1 LLDFVHQLAN
11 SMTATRPDPSI
22 DLSELERDYVVKR
35 ELGRGGM
42 GSVFLARHRTAGH
55 DVAIKVI
62 SSKYIA
68 DADALSRFER
78 EARLMARIRHPNIV
92 HQYELRR
99 LHGGHVALVM
109 QYVRGESLITIL
121 RRRGKLRFDECVQIL
136 RDIGLALE
144 HAHANGIIHR
154 DVKPHNI
161 LIDAD
166 KGSALLSDFGIAKA
180 TQGDSEVTATGMA
193 IGTPAYMAPEQIDNA
208 AIDGRADL
216 YSLGVV
222 GWEMLS
228 GKRAWEGES
237 LFGIIYKQK
246 HQDLAPLTL
255 LRPDT
260 PQRLLLALEGA
271 LEKDPARRW
280 ASASEFVE
288 QLREDTPTSAM
299 LRRREAAGALLTS
312 GESRAEPASA
322 GASTI
327 PFRRA
332 SAESAAP
339 SPTPA
344 AEAAIPR
351 VEIAA
356 PNRSAVRMAIL
367 VGGSALA
374 GAFAFYAL
382 FGANF
387 ERAGAAPTTAA
398 AASPPPS
405 STVTEPP
412 ATTQPARSALPRTVS
427 APESSVGAVLSAAS
441 PKASR
446 AEREDVAAAVRRSS
460 SASTTTA
467 VRSVE
472 TPTGGG
478 LTLPPPGTPLPL
490 GARERASPGS
500 RALADAAI
508 ALLRSRQPDAAR
520 RMIDSALAM
529 SPTDP
534 EAYALRARANAAR
547 GDLRGAWAD
556 AEVAERLGDDWQAQT
571 LIASFEARVGEM
583 RAARER
589 LALLVKRVPPKVPFT
604 AKQGSQLAL
613 AYVAAGDDKRA
624 ITTLLRTRDDGTL
637 AASLKDPG
645 FDPIRGAPRFR
656 DILRAVA
663 PDGQ

>member
-1 LLDFVHQLAN
+1 MHQLAN
-11 SMTATRPDPSI
+11 VMTATRPDPSI
-22 DLSELERDYVVKR
+22 DLSELERDYIVKR

-99 LHGGHVALVM
+99 LHGGHVGLVM

-144 HAHANGIIHR
+144 HAHANGVIHR

-166 KGSALLSDFGIAKA
+166 RGSALLSDFGIAKA

-208 AIDGRADL
+208 AVDGRADL

-271 LEKDPARRW
+271 LEKDPLRRW

-288 QLREDTPTSAM
+288 QLREDTPTTAM

-312 GESRAEPASA
+312 AETQAEPPSA

-327 PFRRA
+327 PFRRGGMEA
-332 SAESAAP
+332 SAAA
-339 SPTPA
+339 SPPPP
-344 AEAAIPR
+344 EAALPR
-351 VEIAA
+351 LADLPAE
-356 PNRSAVRMAIL
+356 PRSTARMAVL

-374 GAFAFYAL
+374 GAFGFYAL
-382 FGANF
+382 FGAGF
-387 ERAGAAPTTAA
+387 ERPAA
-398 AASPPPS
+398 AAAPPTAEAASTAS
-405 STVTEPP
+405 STATEPP
-412 ATTQPARSALPRTVS
+412 IPQTTGAALPSKPVL
-427 APESSVGAVLSAAS
+427 PETSVGAG
-441 PKASR
+441 R
-446 AEREDVAAAVRRSS
+446 RAAAPKSSPSVREEIAARIGRSS
-460 SASTTTA
+460 NESTTASARTVEDPSASG
-467 VRSVE
+467 VS
-472 TPTGGG
+472 
-478 LTLPPPGTPLPL
+478 LPPPGTPLPL
-490 GARERASPGS
+490 GSRERANPGS

-520 RMIDSALAM
+520 RLIDSALAM

-556 AEVAERLGDDWQAQT
+556 AEVTERLGDDWQAQT
-571 LIASFEARVGEM
+571 LIASFEARVGEK
-583 RAARER
+583 RAARDR
-589 LALLVKRVPPKVPFT
+589 LASLVKRVPPKAPFT

-613 AYVAAGDDKRA
+613 GYVAAGDTKRA
-624 ITTLLRTRDDGTL
+624 LNALLRTRDDGTL
-637 AASLKDPG
+637 AATLKDPG
-645 FDPIRGAPRFR
+645 FDPIRGEPRFR

-663 PDGQ
+663 PEQ

>member
-1 LLDFVHQLAN
+1 MDQLAN
-11 SMTATRPDPSI
+11 EMTATRPDPSI
-22 DLSELERDYVVKR
+22 DLSELERDYIVKR

-99 LHGGHVALVM
+99 LTGGHVALVM
-109 QYVRGESLITIL
+109 QYVRGESLIAVL
-121 RRRGKLRFDECVQIL
+121 RRRGKLRFDECAQIL

-208 AIDGRADL
+208 AVDGRADL

-255 LRPDT
+255 LRPDS

-280 ASASEFVE
+280 SSASEFVE
-288 QLREDTPTSAM
+288 QLRSDTPTNAM
-299 LRRREAAGALLTS
+299 LRRREAAGALLST
-312 GESRAEPASA
+312 GEMPGEPPAA
-322 GASTI
+322 GAATI
-327 PFRRA
+327 PFRRQT
-332 SAESAAP
+332 AESVA
-339 SPTPA
+339 SPTPP
-344 AEAAIPR
+344 AEQPAVRGER
-351 VEIAA
+351 VEA
-356 PNRSAVRMAIL
+356 PPSGPRMALLVAGSAV
-367 VGGSALA
+367 A
-374 GAFAFYAL
+374 GALTFYAL
-382 FGANF
+382 FG
-387 ERAGAAPTTAA
+387 GGVTQPTAAPPGPIAGPSRDGGVPQAEAAAIPKRAETNRPGTVGSSVAVATGRPVEEIATPAPAPSPAA
-398 AASPPPS
+398 AA
-405 STVTEPP
+405 
-412 ATTQPARSALPRTVS
+412 
-427 APESSVGAVLSAAS
+427 GG
-441 PKASR
+441 
-446 AEREDVAAAVRRSS
+446 
-460 SASTTTA
+460 STTTI
-467 VRSVE
+467 VIPS
-472 TPTGGG
+472 
-478 LTLPPPGTPLPL
+478 
-490 GARERASPGS
+490 SPGLGVPTLTTPRAGPRS

-508 ALLRSRQPDAAR
+508 ALLRSRQPEAAR
-520 RMIDSALAM
+520 RMVDSALAM
-529 SPTDP
+529 DPTD
-534 EAYALRARANAAR
+534 ADAFALRARANAAR
-547 GDLRGAWAD
+547 GDLRAAWAD
-556 AEVAERLGDDWQAQT
+556 AEVTERLGDSWQAQT
-571 LIASFEARVGEM
+571 LIATFEARVGER
-583 RAARER
+583 RAARAR
-589 LALLVKRVPPKVPFT
+589 LAELVKRVSPKVPFS
-604 AKQGSQLAL
+604 AKQGSELAL
-613 AYVAAGDDKRA
+613 AYVATGDTRRA
-624 ITTLLRTRDDGTL
+624 LNALLRTRDDGTL
-637 AASLKDPG
+637 AAALKDPG
-645 FDPIRGAPRFR
+645 FDAIRGEPRFR

-663 PDGQ
+663 PDTR

>member
-1 LLDFVHQLAN
+1 
-11 SMTATRPDPSI
+11 MTATRPDPSI
-22 DLSELERDYVVKR
+22 DLSELERDYIVKR

-42 GSVFLARHRTAGH
+42 GAVFLARHRTAGH

-62 SSKYIA
+62 SSKHIA

-92 HQYELRR
+92 HQYDLRR

-109 QYVRGESLITIL
+109 QYIRGESLITIL
-121 RRRGKLRFDECVQIL
+121 RRRGKLRFDETVQIL

-180 TQGDSEVTATGMA
+180 TQGDAEVTATGMA
-193 IGTPAYMAPEQIDNA
+193 IGTPAYMAPEQIDNS

-246 HQDLAPLTL
+246 HQDLPPLTL

-271 LEKDPARRW
+271 LEKDPGRRW

-288 QLREDTPTSAM
+288 QLREDTPTPAM
-299 LRRREAAGALLTS
+299 LRRRQAVGALLTS
-312 GESRAEPASA
+312 GEAQAEPPSA

-332 SAESAAP
+332 GTDGVAAP
-339 SPTPA
+339 GLATDSA
-344 AEAAIPR
+344 MAR
-351 VEIAA
+351 VVNA
-356 PNRSAVRMAIL
+356 PEQQRSTVRMAVL
-367 VGGSALA
+367 VAGSALA
-374 GAFAFYAL
+374 GAFAFYAM

-387 ERAGAAPTTAA
+387 EHQVPSPGLVTAES
-398 AASPPPS
+398 ASAPS
-405 STVTEPP
+405 STATETPLPQTTGP
-412 ATTQPARSALPRTVS
+412 AVPAKAALPESR
-427 APESSVGAVLSAAS
+427 APAVAGGRRRASSPSVGEAVTSTV
-441 PKASR
+441 KT
-446 AEREDVAAAVRRSS
+446 SS
-460 SASTTTA
+460 TASTTA
-467 VRSVE
+467 VAVVESPNLDGRS
-472 TPTGGG
+472 
-478 LTLPPPGTPLPL
+478 LAPPGTPLPV
-490 GARERASPGS
+490 GTRDRVNPGS

-520 RMIDSALAM
+520 RLIDSALAM

-571 LIASFEARVGEM
+571 LIASFEARVGET
-583 RAARER
+583 RAARDR
-589 LALLVKRVPPKVPFT
+589 LASLVQRIPPKAPFT

-613 AYVAAGDDKRA
+613 AYVAARDNKRA
-624 ITTLLRTRDDGTL
+624 LNALLRTRDDGTL
-637 AASLKDPG
+637 AATLKDPG
-645 FDPIRGAPRFR
+645 FDAIRGEPRFR

-663 PDGQ
+663 PDPQ

>member
-1 LLDFVHQLAN
+1 MHQLAKP
-11 SMTATRPDPSI
+11 MTATRPDPSI
-22 DLSELERDYVVKR
+22 DLSELERDYIVKR
-35 ELGRGGM
+35 ELGKGGM
-42 GSVFLARHRTAGH
+42 GAVFLARHRTAGH

-121 RRRGKLRFDECVQIL
+121 RRRGKLRFDECSQIL

-166 KGSALLSDFGIAKA
+166 RGSALLSDFGIAKA
-180 TQGDSEVTATGMA
+180 TQGDAEVTATGMA
-193 IGTPAYMAPEQIDNA
+193 IGTPAYMAPEQIDNSA
-208 AIDGRADL
+208 VDGRADL

-280 ASASEFVE
+280 SSASEFVE
-288 QLREDTPTSAM
+288 QLREDTPTGAM
-299 LRRREAAGALLTS
+299 LRRREAAGALLST
-312 GESRAEPASA
+312 GETKSEPPAA
-322 GASTI
+322 GAATI
-327 PFRRA
+327 PFRRNT
-332 SAESAAP
+332 AEN
-339 SPTPA
+339 
-344 AEAAIPR
+344 AAISTPVSDPATGR
-351 VEIAA
+351 ADGAA
-356 PNRSAVRMAIL
+356 PNRSTAWMAVL

-374 GAFAFYAL
+374 GAFVFYAL

-387 ERAGAAPTTAA
+387 ERSSQDTAPRPPAASSGIQQAQAAPVPQPPNVPDGTVGAAVGLAVSPGPDDVSTPGSRSGTTSVTRNVE
-398 AASPPPS
+398 SPPAS
-405 STVTEPP
+405 
-412 ATTQPARSALPRTVS
+412 
-427 APESSVGAVLSAAS
+427 SAAS
-441 PKASR
+441 AS
-446 AEREDVAAAVRRSS
+446 AL
-460 SASTTTA
+460 
-467 VRSVE
+467 
-472 TPTGGG
+472 TPGA
-478 LTLPPPGTPLPL
+478 PLPV
-490 GARERASPGS
+490 GVRDRTGRGS
-500 RALADAAI
+500 RALAEAAI

-529 SPTDP
+529 APTDP

-547 GDLRGAWAD
+547 GDLRAAWAD

-571 LIASFEARVGEM
+571 LIASFEARVGEV
-583 RAARER
+583 RASRDR
-589 LALLVKRVPPKVPFT
+589 LAALIKRVPPKVPFS
-604 AKQGSQLAL
+604 AKQGSELAL
-613 AYVAAGDDKRA
+613 AYVAIGDSRRA
-624 ITTLLRTRDDGTL
+624 LNALLRTRDDGTL
-637 AASLKDPG
+637 ASALKDPG
-645 FDPIRGAPRFR
+645 FDPIRGERRFR

-663 PDGQ
+663 PDAQ

>member
-1 LLDFVHQLAN
+1 
-11 SMTATRPDPSI
+11 MTATRPDPSI
-22 DLSELERDYVVKR
+22 DLSELERDYIVKR

-42 GSVFLARHRTAGH
+42 GAVFLARHRTAGH

-99 LHGGHVALVM
+99 LHGGHVGLVM
-109 QYVRGESLITIL
+109 QYIRGESLITIL
-121 RRRGKLRFDECVQIL
+121 RRRGKLRFDETVQIL

-144 HAHANGIIHR
+144 HAHANGVIHR

-180 TQGDSEVTATGMA
+180 TQGDAEVTATGMA

-208 AIDGRADL
+208 AVDGRADL

-271 LEKDPARRW
+271 LEKDPGRRW

-288 QLREDTPTSAM
+288 QLREDTPTQAM
-299 LRRREAAGALLTS
+299 LRRRQAVGALLTS
-312 GESRAEPASA
+312 GETRAEPPSA

-332 SAESAAP
+332 GTDSAAQ
-339 SPTPA
+339 A
-344 AEAAIPR
+344 APDGGIPR
-351 VEIAA
+351 VAGA
-356 PNRSAVRMAIL
+356 PEQQRSTVRMAVL

-374 GAFAFYAL
+374 GAFAFYAM

-387 ERAGAAPTTAA
+387 ERPAPSPVPPTPEAA
-398 AASPPPS
+398 
-405 STVTEPP
+405 
-412 ATTQPARSALPRTVS
+412 
-427 APESSVGAVLSAAS
+427 SAAS
-441 PKASR
+441 STATESPLPQTTGVPVPTKATPPDSS
-446 AEREDVAAAVRRSS
+446 VAVVSGAAGNPSSPSVGEAIASSVKTSS
-460 SASTTTA
+460 SASTTAAPVVESPTLND
-467 VRSVE
+467 RS
-472 TPTGGG
+472 
-478 LTLPPPGTPLPL
+478 LAPPGTPLPVCT
-490 GARERASPGS
+490 RDRVNPGS

-520 RMIDSALAM
+520 RLIDSALAM

-556 AEVAERLGDDWQAQT
+556 AEVTERLGDDWQAQT
-571 LIASFEARVGEM
+571 LIASFEARVGET
-583 RAARER
+583 RAAHDR
-589 LALLVKRVPPKVPFT
+589 LATLLKQIPPKAPFT

-613 AYVAAGDDKRA
+613 AYVAARDNKRA
-624 ITTLLRTRDDGTL
+624 LNALLRTRDDGTL
-637 AASLKDPG
+637 AVALKDPG
-645 FDPIRGAPRFR
+645 FDAIRGEPRFR

-663 PDGQ
+663 PDPQ

>member
-1 LLDFVHQLAN
+1 MHQLAN
-11 SMTATRPDPSI
+11 FMTATRPDPSI
-22 DLSELERDYVVKR
+22 DLSELERDYIVKR
-35 ELGRGGM
+35 ELGKGGM

-62 SSKYIA
+62 SNKYIA

-121 RRRGKLRFDECVQIL
+121 RRRGKLRFDECSQIL

-180 TQGDSEVTATGMA
+180 TQGDAEVTATGMA

-208 AIDGRADL
+208 AVDGRADL

-280 ASASEFVE
+280 SSASEFVE
-288 QLREDTPTSAM
+288 QLREDTPTPAM
-299 LRRREAAGALLTS
+299 LKRREAAGLLLTT
-312 GESRAEPASA
+312 GETSAEPASA
-322 GASTI
+322 GAATI

-332 SAESAAP
+332 GAEGSSAQATA
-339 SPTPA
+339 TPETA
-344 AEAAIPR
+344 TPRAEP
-351 VEIAA
+351 VE
-356 PNRSAVRMAIL
+356 PNRATARMAIL
-367 VGGSALA
+367 VGGSALT
-374 GAFAFYAL
+374 GAFAFYAM

-387 ERAGAAPTTAA
+387 ERAAATPTQGQGASVA
-398 AASPPPS
+398 PS
-405 STVTEPP
+405 STVV
-412 ATTQPARSALPRTVS
+412 QPAIPTTLPGTPRRVTPPEGSIGSAVRAADSSPTPARDDI
-427 APESSVGAVLSAAS
+427 ASSVTTST
-441 PKASR
+441 R
-446 AEREDVAAAVRRSS
+446 
-460 SASTTTA
+460 ASTTSA
-467 VRSVE
+467 IRSVE
-472 TPTGGG
+472 TPSNT
-478 LTLPPPGTPLPL
+478 PPPGTPLPL
-490 GARERASPGS
+490 GARDRASPGS

-556 AEVAERLGDDWQAQT
+556 AEVTERLGDDWQAQT
-571 LIASFEARVGEM
+571 LIASFEAKVGEI
-583 RAARER
+583 RAARDR
-589 LALLVKRVPPKVPFT
+589 LATLIKRVPAKVPFT
-604 AKQGSQLAL
+604 AKQGSELAL
-613 AYVAAGDDKRA
+613 AYVAMGDSRRA
-624 ITTLLRTRDDGTL
+624 LNALLRTRDDGTL
-637 AASLKDPG
+637 AATLKDPG
-645 FDPIRGAPRFR
+645 FDPIRGEPRFR

-663 PDGQ
+663 PDAQ

>member
-1 LLDFVHQLAN
+1 MHQLAN
-11 SMTATRPDPSI
+11 VMTATRPDPSI
-22 DLSELERDYVVKR
+22 DLSELERDYIVKR

-99 LHGGHVALVM
+99 LHGGHVGLVM

-144 HAHANGIIHR
+144 HAHANGVIHR

-166 KGSALLSDFGIAKA
+166 RGSALLSDFGIAKA

-208 AIDGRADL
+208 AVDGRADL

-271 LEKDPARRW
+271 LEKDPLRRW

-288 QLREDTPTSAM
+288 QLREDTPTTAM

-312 GESRAEPASA
+312 AETQAEPPSA

-327 PFRRA
+327 PFRRGGTEA
-332 SAESAAP
+332 SAAA
-339 SPTPA
+339 SPPPP
-344 AEAAIPR
+344 EAALPR
-351 VEIAA
+351 LADLPAE
-356 PNRSAVRMAIL
+356 PRSTARMAVL

-374 GAFAFYAL
+374 GAFGFYAM
-382 FGANF
+382 FGAGF
-387 ERAGAAPTTAA
+387 ERPAA
-398 AASPPPS
+398 AAAPPTAEAASTAS
-405 STVTEPP
+405 STATESPIP
-412 ATTQPARSALPRTVS
+412 QTTGAALPS
-427 APESSVGAVLSAAS
+427 KPALPETSVGAG
-441 PKASR
+441 R
-446 AEREDVAAAVRRSS
+446 RAAAPKSSPSVREEIAARIRRSS
-460 SASTTTA
+460 NESTTASARTVEDPSASG
-467 VRSVE
+467 VS
-472 TPTGGG
+472 
-478 LTLPPPGTPLPL
+478 LPPPGTPLPL
-490 GARERASPGS
+490 GSRERANPGS

-520 RMIDSALAM
+520 RLIDSALAM

-556 AEVAERLGDDWQAQT
+556 AEVTERLGDDWQAQT
-571 LIASFEARVGEM
+571 LIASFEARVGEK
-583 RAARER
+583 RAARDR
-589 LALLVKRVPPKVPFT
+589 LASLVKRVPPKAPFT

-613 AYVAAGDDKRA
+613 AYVAAGDTKRA
-624 ITTLLRTRDDGTL
+624 LNALLRTRDDGTL
-637 AASLKDPG
+637 AATLKDPG
-645 FDPIRGAPRFR
+645 FDPIRGEPRFR

-663 PDGQ
+663 PEQ

>member
-1 LLDFVHQLAN
+1 
-11 SMTATRPDPSI
+11 MTATRPDPSI
-22 DLSELERDYVVKR
+22 DLSELERDYIVKR

-42 GSVFLARHRTAGH
+42 GAVFLARHRTAGH

-121 RRRGKLRFDECVQIL
+121 RRRGKLRFDESVQIL

-180 TQGDSEVTATGMA
+180 TQGDAEVTATGMA

-208 AIDGRADL
+208 AVDGRADL

-271 LEKDPARRW
+271 LEKDPGRRW

-299 LRRREAAGALLTS
+299 LRRRQAVGALLTS
-312 GESRAEPASA
+312 GETRAEPPSA

-327 PFRRA
+327 PFRRGGTDGA
-332 SAESAAP
+332 GVTAVAP
-339 SPTPA
+339 DGPKPH
-344 AEAAIPR
+344 
-351 VEIAA
+351 VVGA
-356 PNRSAVRMAIL
+356 PEHQRSTVRMAVL
-367 VGGSALA
+367 VAGSALA
-374 GAFAFYAL
+374 GAFAFYAM

-387 ERAGAAPTTAA
+387 ERPAPPPAPAAAESASTAPNAAAEPPLPQTTGATVAPTTTPAESALGVAPSAA
-398 AASPPPS
+398 DKGPSPS
-405 STVTEPP
+405 VGERIASTVKT
-412 ATTQPARSALPRTVS
+412 
-427 APESSVGAVLSAAS
+427 
-441 PKASR
+441 
-446 AEREDVAAAVRRSS
+446 SS
-460 SASTTTA
+460 SASTTA
-467 VRSVE
+467 VPVVESPALNGGSVA
-472 TPTGGG
+472 
-478 LTLPPPGTPLPL
+478 PPGTPLPV
-490 GARERASPGS
+490 GARERVNPGS
-500 RALADAAI
+500 RALSDAAI

-520 RMIDSALAM
+520 RLIDSALVM

-556 AEVAERLGDDWQAQT
+556 AEVTERLGDDWQAQT
-571 LIASFEARVGEM
+571 LIASFEARVGET
-583 RAARER
+583 RAARDR
-589 LALLVKRVPPKVPFT
+589 LATLVKRVPPKVPFT

-613 AYVAAGDDKRA
+613 AYVAARDNKRA
-624 ITTLLRTRDDGTL
+624 LNALLRTRDDGTL
-637 AASLKDPG
+637 ATTLKDPG
-645 FDPIRGAPRFR
+645 FDAIRGEPRFR

-663 PDGQ
+663 PDAQ

>member
-1 LLDFVHQLAN
+1 
-11 SMTATRPDPSI
+11 MTATRPDPSI
-22 DLSELERDYVVKR
+22 DLSELERDYIVKR
-35 ELGRGGM
+35 ELGKGGM
-42 GSVFLARHRTAGH
+42 GAVFLARHRTAGH

-121 RRRGKLRFDECVQIL
+121 RRRGKLRFDECSQIL

-180 TQGDSEVTATGMA
+180 TQGDAEVTATGMA

-208 AIDGRADL
+208 AVDGRADL

-280 ASASEFVE
+280 SSASEFVE
-288 QLREDTPTSAM
+288 QLREDTPTGAM
-299 LRRREAAGALLTS
+299 LRRREAAGALLST
-312 GESRAEPASA
+312 GETKAEPPSA
-322 GASTI
+322 GAATI
-327 PFRRA
+327 PFRRT
-332 SAESAAP
+332 SADP
-339 SPTPA
+339 G
-344 AEAAIPR
+344 AAIPTP
-351 VEIAA
+351 VPAA
-356 PNRSAVRMAIL
+356 AMPGMEPEEPGRWSAARLGVI
-367 VGGSALA
+367 VGASAFA
-374 GAFAFYAL
+374 GAFVFYAL

-387 ERAGAAPTTAA
+387 EQSTPSTGVARGLAQNGGIQQAEAAPVPPRPNVPDGTVGSVVGLAVSSGREEAA
-398 AASPPPS
+398 ATSSRPGSSSGVRAVERPPTPPPS
-405 STVTEPP
+405 S
-412 ATTQPARSALPRTVS
+412 
-427 APESSVGAVLSAAS
+427 GAVTSGAPLSFGVRDR
-441 PKASR
+441 ASR
-446 AEREDVAAAVRRSS
+446 
-460 SASTTTA
+460 
-467 VRSVE
+467 
-472 TPTGGG
+472 
-478 LTLPPPGTPLPL
+478 
-490 GARERASPGS
+490 GS
-500 RALADAAI
+500 RALAEAAI

-529 SPTDP
+529 APTDP
-534 EAYALRARANAAR
+534 DAYALRARANAAR
-547 GDLRGAWAD
+547 GDLRAAWAD

-571 LIASFEARVGEM
+571 LIASFEARVGEV
-583 RAARER
+583 RAARDR
-589 LALLVKRVPPKVPFT
+589 LSALVKRVPAKAPFT
-604 AKQGSQLAL
+604 AKQGAELSM
-613 AYVAAGDDKRA
+613 AYVAIGDKRRA
-624 ITTLLRTRDDGTL
+624 LSALLRTRDDGSL
-637 AASLKDPG
+637 AAALKDPG
-645 FDPIRGAPRFR
+645 FDPIRGEPRFR

-663 PDGQ
+663 PDAQ

>member
-1 LLDFVHQLAN
+1 MHQLAKF
-11 SMTATRPDPSI
+11 MTATRPDPSI
-22 DLSELERDYVVKR
+22 DLSELERDYIVKR
-35 ELGRGGM
+35 ELGKGGM

-92 HQYELRR
+92 HQNELRR

-121 RRRGKLRFDECVQIL
+121 RRRGKLRFDECSQIL

-180 TQGDSEVTATGMA
+180 TQGDAEVTATGMA

-271 LEKDPARRW
+271 LEKDPAQRW

-288 QLREDTPTSAM
+288 QLREDTPTGAM

-312 GESRAEPASA
+312 GETRAEPPSA
-322 GASTI
+322 GAATI
-327 PFRRA
+327 PFRRGA
-332 SAESAAP
+332 AEGATPA
-339 SPTPA
+339 PTPA
-344 AEAAIPR
+344 PDGTLPR
-351 VEIAA
+351 VEVPET
-356 PNRSAVRMAIL
+356 PNHARIRMGVL

-374 GAFAFYAL
+374 GAFAFYAM

-387 ERAGAAPTTAA
+387 ERASATAPPTSSVEAAAPAPSVDAPAPKSAPTSTPRRASPPAGSVGSAVNA
-398 AASPPPS
+398 AASRPRAR
-405 STVTEPP
+405 EPI
-412 ATTQPARSALPRTVS
+412 ASAVET
-427 APESSVGAVLSAAS
+427 
-441 PKASR
+441 
-446 AEREDVAAAVRRSS
+446 SS

-467 VRSVE
+467 VRAVESPPAGASVAP
-472 TPTGGG
+472 TPGA
-478 LTLPPPGTPLPL
+478 PLPL
-490 GARERASPGS
+490 GTRERAAPGS

-571 LIASFEARVGEM
+571 LIASFEARVGET
-583 RAARER
+583 RAARDR
-589 LALLVKRVPPKVPFT
+589 LAALVKRVPPKVPFT

-613 AYVAAGDDKRA
+613 AYVAAGDSRRA
-624 ITTLLRTRDDGTL
+624 LNALLRTRDDGTL
-637 AASLKDPG
+637 AAVLKDPG
-645 FDPIRGAPRFR
+645 FDPIRGEPRFR

-663 PDGQ
+663 PDAQ

>member
-1 LLDFVHQLAN
+1 MHQLAN
-11 SMTATRPDPSI
+11 FMTATRPDLSI
-22 DLSELERDYVVKR
+22 DLSELERDYIVRR
-35 ELGRGGM
+35 ELGKGGM
-42 GSVFLARHRTAGH
+42 GSVHLARHRTAGH

-62 SSKYIA
+62 SSKHIA

-99 LHGGHVALVM
+99 LNAGHVALVM
-109 QYVRGESLITIL
+109 QYVRGESLITVL
-121 RRRGKLRFDECVQIL
+121 RRRGKLRFDETAQIL

-180 TQGDSEVTATGMA
+180 TQGDAEVTATGMA

-208 AIDGRADL
+208 AVDGRADL

-271 LEKDPARRW
+271 LEKDPSQRW

-288 QLREDTPTSAM
+288 QLRSDTPTTAM

-312 GESRAEPASA
+312 GEQSAEPAAA
-322 GASTI
+322 GAATI
-327 PFRRA
+327 PFRRSTGENPA
-332 SAESAAP
+332 L
-339 SPTPA
+339 PTPA
-344 AEAAIPR
+344 PDAGASRAD
-351 VEIAA
+351 
-356 PNRSAVRMAIL
+356 SAVPAATPARMAML

-374 GAFAFYAL
+374 GALAFYAL
-382 FGANF
+382 FGGNF
-387 ERAGAAPTTAA
+387 DRSGTPNVAVSG
-398 AASPPPS
+398 PS
-405 STVTEPP
+405 RDGGV
-412 ATTQPARSALPRTVS
+412 QQ
-427 APESSVGAVLSAAS
+427 
-441 PKASR
+441 
-446 AEREDVAAAVRRSS
+446 AEAAAVPRAPNAPDQTVGAALRGSIDD
-460 SASTTTA
+460 
-467 VRSVE
+467 SVDATNGTKVE
-472 TPTGGG
+472 APPAATPT
-478 LTLPPPGTPLPL
+478 LRVPNL
-490 GARERASPGS
+490 GVPTAPARDRANEGS
-500 RALADAAI
+500 RALADGAI
-508 ALLRSRQPDAAR
+508 ALLRSRQPEAAR

-529 SPTDP
+529 TPTDP
-534 EAYALRARANAAR
+534 DAYGLRARANAAR
-547 GDLRGAWAD
+547 GDLRAAWAD
-556 AEVAERLGDDWQAQT
+556 AEVVERLGDSWQAQT
-571 LIASFEARVGEM
+571 LVASFEARVGER
-583 RAARER
+583 RAARDR
-589 LALLVKRVPPKVPFT
+589 LGELVKRVSPKVPFS

-613 AYVAAGDDKRA
+613 AYVATGDPRRA
-624 ITTLLRTRDDGTL
+624 LNALLRTRDDGTL
-637 AASLKDPG
+637 AAALRDPG
-645 FDPIRGAPRFR
+645 FDPIRGEPRFR

>member
-1 LLDFVHQLAN
+1 
-11 SMTATRPDPSI
+11 MTATRPDPSI
-22 DLSELERDYVVKR
+22 DLSELERDYIVKR
-35 ELGRGGM
+35 ELGQGGM

-109 QYVRGESLITIL
+109 QYIRGESLITVL
-121 RRRGKLRFDECVQIL
+121 RRRGKLRFDETAQIL

-166 KGSALLSDFGIAKA
+166 KGAALLSDFGIAKA
-180 TQGDSEVTATGMA
+180 SQGDAEVTATGMA

-222 GWEMLS
+222 GWEMLT

-280 ASASEFVE
+280 SSASEFVE
-288 QLREDTPTSAM
+288 QLREDTPTPAM
-299 LRRREAAGALLTS
+299 LKRRETAGALLTS
-312 GESRAEPASA
+312 GETRSEPPSA
-322 GASTI
+322 GAATI
-327 PFRRA
+327 PFRRNA
-332 SAESAAP
+332 GDPAVSGATAPINPDAPRPEAVEPSNRVAA
-339 SPTPA
+339 
-344 AEAAIPR
+344 
-351 VEIAA
+351 
-356 PNRSAVRMAIL
+356 RMAVL

-374 GAFAFYAL
+374 GAFAFYAM

-387 ERAGAAPTTAA
+387 ERPAAPSTTQSSA
-398 AASPPPS
+398 PS
-405 STVTEPP
+405 STIAAIPQPEVPP
-412 ATTQPARSALPRTVS
+412 AP
-427 APESSVGAVLSAAS
+427 
-441 PKASR
+441 
-446 AEREDVAAAVRRSS
+446 
-460 SASTTTA
+460 
-467 VRSVE
+467 
-472 TPTGGG
+472 
-478 LTLPPPGTPLPL
+478 
-490 GARERASPGS
+490 
-500 RALADAAI
+500 
-508 ALLRSRQPDAAR
+508 
-520 RMIDSALAM
+520 
-529 SPTDP
+529 
-534 EAYALRARANAAR
+534 
-547 GDLRGAWAD
+547 
-556 AEVAERLGDDWQAQT
+556 
-571 LIASFEARVGEM
+571 
-583 RAARER
+583 RAAN
-589 LALLVKRVPPKVPFT
+589 PP
-604 AKQGSQLAL
+604 AGS
-613 AYVAAGDDKRA
+613 V
-624 ITTLLRTRDDGTL
+624 
-637 AASLKDPG
+637 
-645 FDPIRGAPRFR
+645 
-656 DILRAVA
+656 
-663 PDGQ
+663 

>member
-1 LLDFVHQLAN
+1 
-11 SMTATRPDPSI
+11 MTATRPDPSI
-22 DLSELERDYVVKR
+22 DLSELERDYIVKR

-99 LHGGHVALVM
+99 LNGGHVALVM
-109 QYVRGESLITIL
+109 QFVRGESLITVL
-121 RRRGKLRFDECVQIL
+121 RRRGKLRFDECAQIL

-180 TQGDSEVTATGMA
+180 TQGDAEVTATGMA

-208 AIDGRADL
+208 AVDGRADL

-280 ASASEFVE
+280 SSASEFVE
-288 QLREDTPTSAM
+288 HLRSDMPTNAM
-299 LRRREAAGALLTS
+299 LRRREAAGALLST
-312 GESRAEPASA
+312 GEISAEPPAA
-322 GASTI
+322 GAATI
-327 PFRRA
+327 PFRRHT
-332 SAESAAP
+332 SETAAP
-339 SPTPA
+339 LTPA
-344 AEAAIPR
+344 AEVPAVRADA
-351 VEIAA
+351 VAAA
-356 PNRSAVRMAIL
+356 PSSARMALL

-374 GAFAFYAL
+374 GALTFYAL
-382 FGANF
+382 FGGGVSQPTAADRLPTPGPSRSGPVAHAEAAIP
-387 ERAGAAPTTAA
+387 ERTEADPPPTIGSSIAQTTGQNIEEIAAAAPTPTPRATGTGGAA
-398 AASPPPS
+398 ATVVVTPS
-405 STVTEPP
+405 TPGLGVPNL
-412 ATTQPARSALPRTVS
+412 TTPR
-427 APESSVGAVLSAAS
+427 AGP
-441 PKASR
+441 R
-446 AEREDVAAAVRRSS
+446 
-460 SASTTTA
+460 
-467 VRSVE
+467 
-472 TPTGGG
+472 
-478 LTLPPPGTPLPL
+478 
-490 GARERASPGS
+490 S

-508 ALLRSRQPDAAR
+508 ALLRSRQPEAAR

-529 SPTDP
+529 DPTD
-534 EAYALRARANAAR
+534 ADAFALRARANAAR
-547 GDLRGAWAD
+547 GDLRAAWAD
-556 AEVAERLGDDWQAQT
+556 AEVTERLGDSWQAQT
-571 LIASFEARVGEM
+571 LIATFEARVGER
-583 RAARER
+583 RAARGR
-589 LALLVKRVPPKVPFT
+589 LAELVKRVSPKVPFS

-613 AYVAAGDDKRA
+613 AYVATGDTRRA
-624 ITTLLRTRDDGTL
+624 LNALLRTRDDGSL
-637 AASLKDPG
+637 AGALKDPG
-645 FDPIRGAPRFR
+645 FDAIRGEPRFR

-663 PDGQ
+663 PDPR

>member
-1 LLDFVHQLAN
+1 
-11 SMTATRPDPSI
+11 MTATRPDPSI

-42 GSVFLARHRTAGH
+42 GAVFLARHRTAGH

-78 EARLMARIRHPNIV
+78 EARLNARIRHPNIV

-109 QYVRGESLITIL
+109 QYVRGEPLITVL
-121 RRRGKLRFDECVQIL
+121 RRRGKLRFDESAQIL

-193 IGTPAYMAPEQIDNA
+193 IGTPAYMAPEQIDNEA
-208 AIDGRADL
+208 VDGRADL

-255 LRPDT
+255 LRPDA

-280 ASASEFVE
+280 SSASEFVE
-288 QLREDTPTSAM
+288 QLRSDTPTAAM
-299 LRRREAAGALLTS
+299 LRRREAAGALLST
-312 GESRAEPASA
+312 GETPSEPAAA

-327 PFRRA
+327 PFRRNSDGA
-332 SAESAAP
+332 SQTPTVEMPTVRPEVIIAGP
-339 SPTPA
+339 SVA
-344 AEAAIPR
+344 RMALLVAG
-351 VEIAA
+351 
-356 PNRSAVRMAIL
+356 SAV
-367 VGGSALA
+367 A
-374 GAFAFYAL
+374 GALTFYAL
-382 FGANF
+382 FG
-387 ERAGAAPTTAA
+387 GGV
-398 AASPPPS
+398 SQQPS
-405 STVTEPP
+405 TRGVAVGGSS
-412 ATTQPARSALPRTVS
+412 RDGGVS
-427 APESSVGAVLSAAS
+427 Q
-441 PKASR
+441 
-446 AEREDVAAAVRRSS
+446 AEAAAVPQRADTAPPRTIGSSITAATSDAVDALLPRRSS
-460 SASTTTA
+460 TPSPPIATTPAGSGPPLVASG
-467 VRSVE
+467 
-472 TPTGGG
+472 PTGLGVP
-478 LTLPPPGTPLPL
+478 TVSVPLS
-490 GARERASPGS
+490 GVRS
-500 RALADAAI
+500 RALADAAL
-508 ALLRSRQPDAAR
+508 ALLRSRQPEAAR

-529 SPTDP
+529 DPTDP
-534 EAYALRARANAAR
+534 DAFALRARANAAR

-556 AEVAERLGDDWQAQT
+556 AEVTERLGDSWQAQT
-571 LIASFEARVGEM
+571 LIATFEARVGER
-583 RAARER
+583 RAARNR
-589 LALLVKRVPPKVPFT
+589 LAELVKRVSPKVPFS
-604 AKQGSQLAL
+604 AKQGSELAL
-613 AYVAAGDDKRA
+613 AYVATGDTRRA
-624 ITTLLRTRDDGTL
+624 LNALLRTRDDGTL
-637 AASLKDPG
+637 AAALKDPG
-645 FDPIRGAPRFR
+645 FDPIRGEPRFK

-663 PDGQ
+663 SDSR

>member
-1 LLDFVHQLAN
+1 
-11 SMTATRPDPSI
+11 
-22 DLSELERDYVVKR
+22 
-35 ELGRGGM
+35 M

-144 HAHANGIIHR
+144 HAHANGVIHR

-208 AIDGRADL
+208 AVDGRADL

-271 LEKDPARRW
+271 LEKDPLRRW

-312 GESRAEPASA
+312 AETQAEPPSA

-332 SAESAAP
+332 GTDAAAAASPPPPSDAALQRLVDLPAE
-339 SPTPA
+339 
-344 AEAAIPR
+344 PR
-351 VEIAA
+351 STA
-356 PNRSAVRMAIL
+356 RMAVLI
-367 VGGSALA
+367 GGSALA
-374 GAFAFYAL
+374 GAFGFYAL
-382 FGANF
+382 FGAGF
-387 ERAGAAPTTAA
+387 ERPAAAAPTTAE
-398 AASPPPS
+398 AASAAS
-405 STVTEPP
+405 STATE
-412 ATTQPARSALPRTVS
+412 SLPRTAGAALPS
-427 APESSVGAVLSAAS
+427 KTALPETSFRVGKSAAAAKSS
-441 PKASR
+441 PSVR
-446 AEREDVAAAVRRSS
+446 DEIAARIKTSS
-460 SASTTTA
+460 KASTTTSA
-467 VRSVE
+467 RTVE
-472 TPTGGG
+472 DPSANGVS
-478 LTLPPPGTPLPL
+478 LPPPGTPLPI
-490 GARERASPGS
+490 GSRERANPGS

-520 RMIDSALAM
+520 RLIDSALAM

-556 AEVAERLGDDWQAQT
+556 AEVTERLGDDWQAQT
-571 LIASFEARVGEM
+571 LIASFEARVGEK
-583 RAARER
+583 RAARDR
-589 LALLVKRVPPKVPFT
+589 LASLVKQVPPKTPFT

-613 AYVAAGDDKRA
+613 AYVAAGDTKRA
-624 ITTLLRTRDDGTL
+624 LNALLRTRDDGTL
-637 AASLKDPG
+637 AATLKDPG
-645 FDPIRGAPRFR
+645 FDPIRGEPRFR

-663 PDGQ
+663 PDAISGR

>member
-1 LLDFVHQLAN
+1 
-11 SMTATRPDPSI
+11 MTATRPDPSV
-22 DLSELERDYVVKR
+22 DLSELERDYLVKR
-35 ELGRGGM
+35 ELGHGGM

-99 LHGGHVALVM
+99 LNGGHVALVM

-121 RRRGKLRFDECVQIL
+121 RRRGKLRFDECAQIL

-208 AIDGRADL
+208 AVDGRADL

-255 LRPDT
+255 LRPDA

-271 LEKDPARRW
+271 LEKDPERRW

-288 QLREDTPTSAM
+288 QLRSDTPTSAM
-299 LRRREAAGALLTS
+299 LRRREAAGALLAT
-312 GESRAEPASA
+312 GESPAEPASA
-322 GASTI
+322 GAATI

-332 SAESAAP
+332 AGESAAV
-339 SPTPA
+339 STAPTSELPA
-344 AEAAIPR
+344 LDAGSNRGSAA
-351 VEIAA
+351 
-356 PNRSAVRMAIL
+356 RMAML
-367 VGGSALA
+367 VGGGALA
-374 GAFAFYAL
+374 GALGFYAM
-382 FGANF
+382 FGGGV
-387 ERAGAAPTTAA
+387 RSGSPGRSSAPREGGVPQAEAA
-398 AASPPPS
+398 AVPTRPGDGPGTVGS
-405 STVTEPP
+405 S
-412 ATTQPARSALPRTVS
+412 
-427 APESSVGAVLSAAS
+427 
-441 PKASR
+441 
-446 AEREDVAAAVRRSS
+446 VAAARGMSGVESLPSLTGRLIPTSS
-460 SASTTTA
+460 TPSNGTVAA
-467 VRSVE
+467 PSV
-472 TPTGGG
+472 
-478 LTLPPPGTPLPL
+478 PGL
-490 GARERASPGS
+490 GAPVTPPREAAPARS

-520 RMIDSALAM
+520 RMVDSALAM
-529 SPTDP
+529 DPTD
-534 EAYALRARANAAR
+534 ADAFALRARANALR
-547 GDLRGAWAD
+547 GDLRAAWAD
-556 AEVAERLGDDWQAQT
+556 AEVTERLGDSWQAQT
-571 LIASFEARVGEM
+571 LIASFEARVGE
-583 RAARER
+583 RRKAEYR
-589 LALLVKRVPPKVPFT
+589 LSQLVKRVSPKLPFS

-613 AYVAAGDDKRA
+613 AYVATGDTRRA
-624 ITTLLRTRDDGTL
+624 LNALLRTRDDGTL
-637 AASLKDPG
+637 EAALKDPG
-645 FDPIRGAPRFR
+645 FDPIRGEPRFR

-663 PDGQ
+663 PDAQ

>member
-1 LLDFVHQLAN
+1 MHQLAN
-11 SMTATRPDPSI
+11 LMTATRPDPSI
-22 DLSELERDYVVKR
+22 DLSELERDYIVKR
-35 ELGRGGM
+35 ELGKGGM

-62 SSKYIA
+62 SNKYIA
-68 DADALSRFER
+68 DSDALSRFER

-121 RRRGKLRFDECVQIL
+121 RRRGKLRFDECSHIL

-208 AIDGRADL
+208 AVDGRADL

-280 ASASEFVE
+280 SSASEFVE
-288 QLREDTPTSAM
+288 QLREDTPTPAM
-299 LRRREAAGALLTS
+299 LKRHEAAGALLTS
-312 GESRAEPASA
+312 GEARAEPPSS
-322 GASTI
+322 GAATI
-327 PFRRA
+327 PFRRSGSESSG
-332 SAESAAP
+332 SA
-339 SPTPA
+339 PTPA
-344 AEAAIPR
+344 VDGAMPR
-351 VEIAA
+351 IAVA
-356 PNRSAVRMAIL
+356 PENRSTVRMAVL
-367 VGGSALA
+367 LAGSALA
-374 GAFAFYAL
+374 GAFAFYAM

-387 ERAGAAPTTAA
+387 ERTVTSAATATADASSAPSSTATEPPSAQTTAA
-398 AASPPPS
+398 AIPTKTTPPGNPDS
-405 STVTEPP
+405 VVPAAGAGARP
-412 ATTQPARSALPRTVS
+412 ATPSVREEIA
-427 APESSVGAVLSAAS
+427 SSV
-441 PKASR
+441 KT
-446 AEREDVAAAVRRSS
+446 SS
-460 SASTTTA
+460 KASTT
-467 VRSVE
+467 SVPVVE
-472 TPTGGG
+472 SPTLNAGS
-478 LTLPPPGTPLPL
+478 LPPPGTPLPA
-490 GARERASPGS
+490 GTRANPGS

-520 RMIDSALAM
+520 RRIDSALAM

-556 AEVAERLGDDWQAQT
+556 AEVTERLGDDWQAQT
-571 LIASFEARVGEM
+571 LIASFEARVGEV
-583 RAARER
+583 RAARDR
-589 LALLVKRVPPKVPFT
+589 LATLVKRVPAKVPFT
-604 AKQGSQLAL
+604 AKQGSELAL
-613 AYVAAGDDKRA
+613 AYVAMGDSRRA
-624 ITTLLRTRDDGTL
+624 LNALLRTRDDGTL
-637 AASLKDPG
+637 AATLKDPG
-645 FDPIRGAPRFR
+645 FDPIRGEPRFR

-663 PDGQ
+663 PDAQ

>member
-1 LLDFVHQLAN
+1 MHQLAN
-11 SMTATRPDPSI
+11 FMTATRPDPSV
-22 DLSELERDYVVKR
+22 DLSELERDYIVRR
-35 ELGRGGM
+35 ELGKGGM
-42 GSVFLARHRTAGH
+42 GSVHLARHRTAGH

-62 SSKYIA
+62 SSKHIA

-99 LHGGHVALVM
+99 LNAGHVALVM
-109 QYVRGESLITIL
+109 QYVRGESLITVL
-121 RRRGKLRFDECVQIL
+121 RRRGKLRFDETAQIL
-136 RDIGLALE
+136 RDIGPALE

-180 TQGDSEVTATGMA
+180 TQGDAEVTATGMA

-208 AIDGRADL
+208 AVDGRADL

-271 LEKDPARRW
+271 LEKDPSQRW

-288 QLREDTPTSAM
+288 QLRSDTPTTAM

-312 GESRAEPASA
+312 GEQSAEPAAA
-322 GASTI
+322 GAATI
-327 PFRRA
+327 PFRRSTGEIPA
-332 SAESAAP
+332 L
-339 SPTPA
+339 PTPA
-344 AEAAIPR
+344 PDAGASRPD
-351 VEIAA
+351 
-356 PNRSAVRMAIL
+356 SAVAAATPARMAML

-374 GAFAFYAL
+374 GALAFYAL
-382 FGANF
+382 FGGNF
-387 ERAGAAPTTAA
+387 DRGGTPN
-398 AASPPPS
+398 
-405 STVTEPP
+405 
-412 ATTQPARSALPRTVS
+412 
-427 APESSVGAVLSAAS
+427 GAVSG
-441 PKASR
+441 PSR
-446 AEREDVAAAVRRSS
+446 DGGVQQAEAAAVPRAPNAPDQTVG
-460 SASTTTA
+460 ASL
-467 VRSVE
+467 RGSIDDSVDATNGTKVE
-472 TPTGGG
+472 APPAATPT
-478 LTLPPPGTPLPL
+478 PRVPNL
-490 GARERASPGS
+490 GVPTAPARDRANEGS
-500 RALADAAI
+500 RALADGAI
-508 ALLRSRQPDAAR
+508 ALLRSRQPEAAR

-529 SPTDP
+529 TPTDP
-534 EAYALRARANAAR
+534 DAYGLRARANAAR
-547 GDLRGAWAD
+547 GDLRAAWAD
-556 AEVAERLGDDWQAQT
+556 AEVVERLGDSWQAQT
-571 LIASFEARVGEM
+571 LVASFEARVGER
-583 RAARER
+583 RAARDR
-589 LALLVKRVPPKVPFT
+589 LGELVKRVSPKVPFS

-613 AYVAAGDDKRA
+613 AYVATGDTRRA
-624 ITTLLRTRDDGTL
+624 LNALLRTRDDGTL
-637 AASLKDPG
+637 AAALRDPG
-645 FDPIRGAPRFR
+645 FDPIRGEPRFR

>member
-1 LLDFVHQLAN
+1 MHQLAN
-11 SMTATRPDPSI
+11 FMTATRPDPSI
-22 DLSELERDYVVKR
+22 DLSELERDYIVRR
-35 ELGRGGM
+35 ELGKGGM
-42 GSVFLARHRTAGH
+42 GSVYLARHRTAGH

-99 LHGGHVALVM
+99 LNGGHVALVM
-109 QYVRGESLITIL
+109 QYVRGESLITVL
-121 RRRGKLRFDECVQIL
+121 RRRGKLRFDECAQIL

-144 HAHANGIIHR
+144 HAHASGIIHR

-180 TQGDSEVTATGMA
+180 TQGDAEVTATGMA

-208 AIDGRADL
+208 AVDGRADL

-271 LEKDPARRW
+271 LEKDPSQRW

-288 QLREDTPTSAM
+288 QLRSDTPTTAM
-299 LRRREAAGALLTS
+299 LRRREAAGALLST
-312 GESRAEPASA
+312 GEGHVEPPAA
-322 GASTI
+322 GAATI
-327 PFRRA
+327 PFRRSTGENA
-332 SAESAAP
+332 TI
-339 SPTPA
+339 PTPT
-344 AEAAIPR
+344 AEMPADG
-351 VEIAA
+351 
-356 PNRSAVRMAIL
+356 AVPASSPARMAVL

-374 GAFAFYAL
+374 GALAFYAMFGGNFDRSTPTPNGPTGGPSRDGGVQQAEAAPVAPRTAKPL
-382 FGANF
+382 DQTVGASVRGNGASGDTVEGAN
-387 ERAGAAPTTAA
+387 
-398 AASPPPS
+398 
-405 STVTEPP
+405 
-412 ATTQPARSALPRTVS
+412 PRTVE
-427 APESSVGAVLSAAS
+427 APPAAS
-441 PKASR
+441 A
-446 AEREDVAAAVRRSS
+446 
-460 SASTTTA
+460 
-467 VRSVE
+467 
-472 TPTGGG
+472 TPGG
-478 LTLPPPGTPLPL
+478 PNL
-490 GARERASPGS
+490 GVPTVPSPAARERANEGS

-508 ALLRSRQPDAAR
+508 ALLRSREPEAAR

-529 SPTDP
+529 TPTDP
-534 EAYALRARANAAR
+534 DAYGLRARANAAR
-547 GDLRGAWAD
+547 GDLRAAWAD
-556 AEVAERLGDDWQAQT
+556 AEVVERLGDSWQAQT
-571 LIASFEARVGEM
+571 LVASFEARVGER
-583 RAARER
+583 RAARDR
-589 LALLVKRVPPKVPFT
+589 LGELVKRISPKVPFS

-613 AYVAAGDDKRA
+613 AYVASGDSRRA
-624 ITTLLRTRDDGTL
+624 LNALLRTRDDGTL
-637 AASLKDPG
+637 AAALRDPG
-645 FDPIRGAPRFR
+645 FDPIRGEPRFR